1 MIIDY
6 FVNFCD
12 SEVCFDNNHRCTYPE
27 TKAAPI
33 EKMFGTEA
41 DPNKKVTKCK
51 IELEA
56 HDKFHVYY
64 PDGAQWRG
72 RFKIANEII
81 CEFSKE
87 CTSNM
92 SYINIEFEC
101 GNILDLMAQDMNMEC
116 ELYIDDD
123 IVCPYNLSLLIYQE
137 D

>member
-1 MIIDY
+1 MVIDY
-6 FVNFCD
+6 FINFCD
-12 SEVCFDNNHRCTYPE
+12 SEICFDDNHRCTYPE
-27 TKAAPI
+27 KKSAPI
-33 EKMFGTEA
+33 ESMFGSQPV
-41 DPNKKVTKCK
+41 PNKKVIKCR

-64 PDGAQWRG
+64 NENAQWHG
-72 RFKIANEII
+72 KFYIAGQMI
-81 CEFSKE
+81 CEFNKP

-92 SYINIEFEC
+92 AYIDFDFNCDNI
-101 GNILDLMAQDMNMEC
+101 IDLINQDSTMDC